1 MKKQE
6 LIQILERR
14 ATAAYRI
21 ARSVENKDKKLS
33 HDLKQE
39 SFTLRSVINM
49 LEDKRCYDSMKEVWL
64 GKKRRMSKDEKTRA

>member
-21 ARSVENKDKKLS
+21 ARSIEGKDKKLS

-64 GKKRRMSKDEKTRA
+64 GKKKENEQR

>member
-6 LIQILERR
+6 LIKILERR
-14 ATAAYRI
+14 AIAAYRI
-21 ARSVENKDKKLS
+21 ARSVEGKNKQLS

-49 LEDKRCYDSMKEVWL
+49 LEDKRCYDSQKEVWL
-64 GKKRRMSKDEKTRA
+64 DKKESKQNEKTRA

>member
-14 ATAAYRI
+14 AIATYRI
-21 ARSVENKDKKLS
+21 ARSIESKNKKLS

-49 LEDKRCYDSMKEVWL
+49 LEDKKCYDSQKEVWL
-64 GKKRRMSKDEKTRA
+64 DVKENKQR

>member
-6 LIQILERR
+6 LIKILERR

-21 ARSVENKDKKLS
+21 ARSIEGKNKKLS

-39 SFTLRSVINM
+39 SFTLRSVIDM
-49 LEDKRCYDSMKEVWL
+49 LEDKRCYDSQKKVWL
-64 GKKRRMSKDEKTRA
+64 GEKEKEQR